1 MKGENTGAGIKIP
14 MKRIILTTYRTIL
27 ERIEKL
33 EKSRKR
39 NQTLNSEMNLKEV
52 RQQKVNLRKQAEES
66 IDALMLSADV
76 KEMAKNYYIKGMT
89 WEVSFEC
96 STLYE
101 KLSEEEISDDKC
113 VKTIAGRYKKRIERA
128 MDEVV

>member
-1 MKGENTGAGIKIP
+1 MKK
-14 MKRIILTTYRTIL
+14 IILTTYRTIL

-33 EKSRKR
+33 EKSRKG
-39 NQTLNSEMNLKEV
+39 NQTLNFEMNLKEV
-52 RQQKVNLRKQAEES
+52 RQQKVILQKKAEEC

-89 WEVSFEC
+89 WEVSFER
-96 STLYE
+96 STLYK

-128 MDEVV
+128 MDEVM